1 MHAQDE
7 REGLA
12 LVRGPLMRQSVIT
25 AAWAANGWHG
35 YRRGGSET
43 AVPYPGQLVYNLSR
57 CAASLPRKQLLL
69 RVRAWP
75 SLPAPGKP
83 RRAPLKKQFTWV
95 HVSNRVAACGG
106 VLRAWSAHTA
116 A

>member
-57 CAASLPRKQLLL
+57 CAASLPPNSCCSASALGHPCQRLVSRGML
-69 RVRAWP
+69 RLGSSV
-75 SLPAPGKP
+75 LGC
-83 RRAPLKKQFTWV
+83 T
-95 HVSNRVAACGG
+95 VSNRVAAYGG
-106 VLRAWSAHTA
+106 LLTLLPGKPCC
-116 A
+116 

>member
-43 AVPYPGQLVYNLSR
+43 AVPYTGRLVYNLSR
-57 CAASLPRKQLLL
+57 CADSLPQDNGCFASALGHPFQRL
-69 RVRAWP
+69 VSAVCSAWE
-75 SLPAPGKP
+75 A
-83 RRAPLKKQFTWV
+83 V
-95 HVSNRVAACGG
+95 
-106 VLRAWSAHTA
+106 
-116 A
+116 